1 MITYMPIHLLSITI
15 PYRYFYFFGY
25 SICCRNSSLRIVKIF
40 NSFIIPTIEKTSYF
54 WREASKPL
62 IET

>member
-1 MITYMPIHLLSITI
+1 MITYMPTHLLSITI

-40 NSFIIPTIEKTSYF
+40 NSLYYTNDSKNLLLLERSQQNSY
-54 WREASKPL
+54 
-62 IET
+62 